1 LIYLQRVDDTTIN
14 AFFGPI
20 ALGSFDDAIFGL
32 VAFHPVVM
40 LITFPIA
47 ECFETAQARGIKLIC
62 SARARIFTA
71 LAIHALVFAFGAMLG
86 SNLVGQFTLN
96 YS

>member
-1 LIYLQRVDDTTIN
+1 M
-14 AFFGPI
+14 

-47 ECFETAQARGIKLIC
+47 ECFETAKARSIEFIC
-62 SARARIFTA
+62 SARA
-71 LAIHALVFAFGAMLG
+71 
-86 SNLVGQFTLN
+86 
-96 YS
+96 